1 MTFDINSQAKRTSE
15 EVITACISNV
25 DVSYKT
31 IRDLVEISKTTSR
44 GRVRLCAHET
54 VNESVHEMF
63 IVHPKGAYIPPHK
76 HLEKSESILVLD
88 GEVEYFTFSDD
99 GVVNQRISMGDYRS
113 GKSFFFRLQK
123 PIFHSM
129 LILSET
135 LTFLEITKGPFNPND
150 TVEAGWAPNKNSDPQ
165 VSLFLKNLSR
175 LCEG

>member
-1 MTFDINSQAKRTSE
+1 MTFDINNQAKRISE

-44 GRVRLCAHET
+44 GRLRLCAHET

-123 PIFHSM
+123 PLFHSM

-135 LTFLEITKGPFNPND
+135 LTFLEITKGPFNPTD

>member
-135 LTFLEITKGPFNPND
+135 LTFLEITKGPFKSDD
-150 TVEAGWAPNKNSDPQ
+150 TIEAAWAPNKDCGTE
-165 VSLFLKNLSR
+165 VGLFLRKLNE

>member
-1 MTFDINSQAKRTSE
+1 MTFDIHNQAKRISE
-15 EVITACISNV
+15 EVITSCVPNV
-25 DVSYKT
+25 DINRGVIT
-31 IRDLVEISKTTSR
+31 ELVEISKNTSR
-44 GRVRLCAHET
+44 GRTRLCAHRN

-135 LTFLEITKGPFNPND
+135 LTFLEITKGPFKSDD
-150 TVEAGWAPNKNSDPQ
+150 TIEAAWAPNKDCGTE
-165 VSLFLKNLSR
+165 VGLFLRKLNE

>member
-1 MTFDINSQAKRTSE
+1 MTFDINSQAKRISE

-25 DVSYKT
+25 DVNYKT

-123 PIFHSM
+123 PLFHSM

-135 LTFLEITKGPFNPND
+135 LTFLEITKGPFKSGD
-150 TVEAGWAPNKNSDPQ
+150 TIEAAWAPNKDCGTEVGS
-165 VSLFLKNLSR
+165 FLRKLNE

>member
-63 IVHPKGAYIPPHK
+63 IVHPKGAYIPHHK

-135 LTFLEITKGPFNPND
+135 LTFLEITKGPFNPTD

>member
-1 MTFDINSQAKRTSE
+1 MTFDINNQAKRISE

-25 DVSYKT
+25 EVSNKT
-31 IRDLVEISKTTSR
+31 IRELVEISKTTSR
-44 GRVRLCAHET
+44 GRLRLCAHET

-123 PIFHSM
+123 PLFHSM
-129 LILSET
+129 LIVSET
-135 LTFLEITKGPFNPND
+135 LTFLEITKGPFKSDD
-150 TVEAGWAPNKNSDPQ
+150 TIEAPWAPNKDCGTEVGS
-165 VSLFLKNLSR
+165 FLRKLNE

>member
-1 MTFDINSQAKRTSE
+1 MTFDINNQAKRISE

-25 DVSYKT
+25 EVSNKT
-31 IRDLVEISKTTSR
+31 IRELVEISKTTSR
-44 GRVRLCAHET
+44 GRLRLCAHET

-88 GEVEYFTFSDD
+88 GETEYFTFYDD
-99 GVVNQRISMGDYRS
+99 GAVKQRVSMGDYRS
-113 GKSFFFRLQK
+113 GKSFFFRLQE
-123 PIFHSM
+123 PLFHSM

-135 LTFLEITKGPFNPND
+135 LTFLEITKGPFNPSD
-150 TVEAGWAPNKNSDPQ
+150 TVEASWAPNKNCEPE
-165 VSLFLKNLSR
+165 VGLFLNKLSK

>member
-1 MTFDINSQAKRTSE
+1 MTFDINSQAKRISE

-123 PIFHSM
+123 PLFHSM
-129 LILSET
+129 LVVSET
-135 LTFLEITKGPFNPND
+135 LTFLEITKGPFNSDD
-150 TVEAGWAPNKNSDPQ
+150 TVEATWAPDKNCDAE
-165 VSLFLKNLSR
+165 VRLFLNKLYE